1 MKRAALIWI
10 GIILA
15 LLAIGE
21 IASIWTMNNKVGGPI
36 VAAIAAAAAWRCWY
50 LAGDV
55 RSPGSQR

>member
-1 MKRAALIWI
+1 MKRALMIWA
-10 GIILA
+10 GIVLA

-21 IASIWTMNNKVGGPI
+21 IASIWTMGNRVGGPI
-36 VAAIAAAAAWRCWY
+36 VAAIAAAAAWRFWY